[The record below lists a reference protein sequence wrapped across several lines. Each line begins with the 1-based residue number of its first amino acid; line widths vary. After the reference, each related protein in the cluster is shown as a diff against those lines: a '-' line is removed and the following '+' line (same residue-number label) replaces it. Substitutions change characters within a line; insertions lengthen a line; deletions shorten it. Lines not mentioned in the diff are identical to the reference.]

1 LLSVQTKV
9 DLSTQC
15 SRSRKRHHV
24 STQSPYQQSPNQ
36 SPYQQS
42 PYQQSPYQQVPYQQ
56 APYQSPYQPAPY
68 QQNSAPSWFR
78 ICAVVIGTAVAAAL
92 VFLAVTLWHT
102 HSSTAPATT
111 HPSTSTSVPA
121 HPTTPVKPTSP
132 VTPTGQ

>member
-1 LLSVQTKV
+1 
-9 DLSTQC
+9 
-15 SRSRKRHHV
+15 V
-24 STQSPYQQSPNQ
+24 STQSQTPYQAPYQQ

-42 PYQQSPYQQVPYQQ
+42 PYQQSPYQQ
-56 APYQSPYQPAPY
+56 SPY
-68 QQNSAPSWFR
+68 QQNSGSSWFR

-92 VFLAVTLWHT
+92 VMLAVSLWHA

-132 VTPTGQ
+132 VTPAG

>member
-1 LLSVQTKV
+1 V

-15 SRSRKRHHV
+15 ADRERDIHV
-24 STQSPYQQSPNQ
+24 STQSPYQR
-36 SPYQQS
+36 SPYQD
-42 PYQQSPYQQVPYQQ
+42 PYQQT
-56 APYQSPYQPAPY
+56 PYQSPYQQAPSQSPYQPVPY
-68 QQNSAPSWFR
+68 QQNSGSSWFR
-78 ICAVVIGTAVAAAL
+78 IWAVVIGTAVAAAL
-92 VFLAVTLWHT
+92 VFLAVSVWHT